1 MRTLGIGLL
10 ALGLCGCAE
19 SQVALDDARSA
30 VKSSGE
36 ELLRMYQVI
45 DDGCREP
52 PPAPAFCPEL
62 KRRFD
67 AIQGYYTKINK
78 SIP

>member
-1 MRTLGIGLL
+1 
-10 ALGLCGCAE
+10 
-19 SQVALDDARSA
+19 
-30 VKSSGE
+30 
-36 ELLRMYQVI
+36 MYQVI